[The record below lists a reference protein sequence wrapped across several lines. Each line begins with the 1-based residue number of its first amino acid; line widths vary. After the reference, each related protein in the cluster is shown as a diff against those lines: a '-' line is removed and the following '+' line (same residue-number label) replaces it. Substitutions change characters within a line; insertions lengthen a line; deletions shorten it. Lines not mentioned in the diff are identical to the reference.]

1 MSCAVG
7 VVVDLDILLLLA
19 LIEDTLEVQVAVAK
33 VIKLILTLM
42 ETLVLQIPEAVGE
55 VDLTML
61 VTVAAVARVLL

>member
-1 MSCAVG
+1 MSCAV
-7 VVVDLDILLLLA
+7 VAVADPDILLLLA
-19 LIEDTLEVQVAVAK
+19 LTEDTPEVRAAVAR

-61 VTVAAVARVLL
+61 VMAVVAARVLL